1 MRRLRTS
8 TRVIMSMGTL
18 ERKDNSLCFKGE
30 GKKVYIPVE
39 NTKEIYALQEIN
51 LNSKLFGLLAKHGII
66 LHIFDYYCNYCGSFY
81 PREKHISGKLT
92 IEQVGCYHK
101 YKEKIA
107 KRIVSGIGK
116 NIYEVLYHYY
126 RHGKQELKEYLD
138 WLALKVDERLEEC
151 VTINDIMAVEG
162 EIWSKFY
169 NSFQYFLNP
178 DFIMNKRVKRPPD
191 NPINALISFGNSVLY
206 TKTISQLYQTQL
218 DPSISF
224 LHSPAERRLSLS
236 LDLSEV
242 FKPIIVF
249 KTIFECINNRRLSV
263 EKHFRKKYNY
273 CLLNDDGKQI
283 FLTELF
289 LRMEETFLNPKLNK
303 TMSYLTAIKYDG
315 YKLIKFILEGEEFY
329 PFNIKE
335 KI

>member
-1 MRRLRTS
+1 MSRLKTS
-8 TRVIMSMGTL
+8 TRIIMSMGTL
-18 ERKDNSLCFKGE
+18 ERRDNSLCFKTE
-30 GKKVYIPVE
+30 DRNVYIPIE
-39 NTKEIYALQEIN
+39 NTKEIYALQEISM
-51 LNSKLFGLLAKHGII
+51 NSKLFGLLAKQGII
-66 LHIFDYYCNYCGSFY
+66 LHIFDYHCNYCGSFY
-81 PREKHISGKLT
+81 PREKHISGRLT
-92 IEQVGCYHK
+92 IEQVDCYHK

-107 KRIVSGIGK
+107 KRIVSGISK
-116 NIYEVLYHYY
+116 NIHEILYHYY
-126 RHGKQELKEYLD
+126 RHGKTEIKGYLD
-138 WLALKVDERLEEC
+138 WLNKKVDKRLEAC
-151 VTINDIMAVEG
+151 STINDIMAVEG

-178 DFIMNKRVKRPPD
+178 DFLMNKRVKRPPD
-191 NPINALISFGNSVLY
+191 NPLNALISFGNTILY
-206 TKTISQLYQTQL
+206 TKTISQIYQTQL

-224 LHSPAERRLSLS
+224 LHSPSERRLSLS

-249 KTIFECINNRRLSV
+249 KTIFECVNNRRLNV

-273 CLLNDDGKQI
+273 CLLNDEGKKI
-283 FLTELF
+283 FLIELF
-289 LRMEETFLNPKLNK
+289 SRMEESFLNPKLNK
-303 TMSYLTAIKYDG
+303 VMSYFTAIKYDG